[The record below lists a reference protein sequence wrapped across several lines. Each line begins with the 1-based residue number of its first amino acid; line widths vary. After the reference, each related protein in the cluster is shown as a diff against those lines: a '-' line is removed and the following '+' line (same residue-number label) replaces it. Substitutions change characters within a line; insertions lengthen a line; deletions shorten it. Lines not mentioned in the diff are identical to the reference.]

1 MTVTTEPIDEIGDV
15 LGRILAGPTAVD
27 LWELQKILLVRGD
40 EAAGRAREVAR
51 EFFACLRTL
60 QSKSA
65 SRNASRL
72 GAVLGTAAVGSVSLP
87 DLLRRQD
94 VAIEQL
100 LESALPAVLEIG
112 SAIEVNQAWEVEAQ
126 LIYDEFAWKL
136 YEELWAISTLAV
148 PELSPEERRSR
159 IDQVLDPLL
168 DSTVPDADRAALL
181 VDVFRSVLAARVL
194 PLID

>member
-1 MTVTTEPIDEIGDV
+1 MAASAAVETLGSV
-15 LGRILAGPTAVD
+15 LERILVEPTPDD
-27 LWELQKILLVRGD
+27 LWALQKMLLVRGGD
-40 EAAGRAREVAR
+40 VAAAARAVAHS
-51 EFFACLRTL
+51 FHACLRTL
-60 QSKSA
+60 ESKSA

-72 GAVLGTAAVGSVSLP
+72 GAVLGAAAVGSVTLP

-112 SAIEVNQAWEVEAQ
+112 SAMGANQAWEVEAQ
-126 LIYDEFAWKL
+126 LIYDEFAWAL
-136 YEELWAISTLAV
+136 YEELWAISRGAV

-168 DSTVPDADRAALL
+168 DPEVPDADRAALL
-181 VDVFRSVLAARVL
+181 VEVFRTVLAARML

>member
-148 PELSPEERRSR
+148 PELSPDERRSR

>member
-1 MTVTTEPIDEIGDV
+1 VTVTTEPIDEIGDV

-148 PELSPEERRSR
+148 PELSPDERRSR